1 MGGRAAR
8 LVMISAL
15 LFGGCSSPAQAKTVV
30 FTKVDLSATPIA
42 LTVDGDALVIGV
54 RRDDQATKPGLL
66 RRTAD
71 GALTEIPVR
80 GASPYGLLATWKSI
94 DVDGGRIVAVGG
106 ERGGAHGNVRW
117 SVWDGS
123 ASGVVEKPQGFST
136 FGGYGAGDLTA
147 AVITPAG
154 PALVGSWNSEQVGLD
169 VATWTAEGDTWTRR
183 SSAGTA
189 LESTQ
194 AALGFPMAASAL
206 GQGVLVAGWQLADD
220 RLTPVVWRSTSGVD
234 GWTKTTLPDTG
245 ATASAISLACQASTC
260 AVAGQVDGKL
270 AVWRLIDGTWTRV
283 PGAPPIA
290 VGDKDPLPAPVEIG
304 LRVVQVVSDGGQV
317 KIARADSGS
326 WTVLSAQGPTGVV
339 TAAAT
344 IGDALFVLAGPDAE
358 HQSLWRV
365 GEGDIIGR

>member
-8 LVMISAL
+8 LVVISAL
-15 LFGGCSSPAQAKTVV
+15 LVGGCSSPAQAQAVV
-30 FTKVDLSATPIA
+30 FTKVDLPATPVVLA
-42 LTVDGDALVIGV
+42 ADGDALVIGV
-54 RRDDQATKPGLL
+54 RRDGQATKPGLL
-66 RRTAD
+66 RRGAD

-80 GASPYGLLATWKSI
+80 GASPYGLLATWKSV
-94 DVDGGRIVAVGG
+94 DVEAGRIVAVGG
-106 ERGGAHGNVRW
+106 ELGGAHGNVRW
-117 SVWDGS
+117 SVWDGT
-123 ASGVVEKPQGFST
+123 ASGVAEKPQGFST

-147 AVITPAG
+147 AVITPVG

-194 AALGFPMAASAL
+194 AALGFAMAASPL

-220 RLTPVVWRSTSGVD
+220 RLMPVVWRSASGV
-234 GWTKTTLPDTG
+234 GEWTKAALPDTG
-245 ATASAISLACQASTC
+245 STASAISLACQGSTC

-270 AVWRLIDGTWTRV
+270 AVWRLIDGTWTRL

-290 VGDKDPLPAPVEIG
+290 VGDKDPLAAPVEIG
-304 LRVVQVVSDGGQV
+304 LRVVQVVSEGGRV
-317 KIARADSGS
+317 KIARADGGN
-326 WTVLSAQGPTGVV
+326 WTVLDAEGPTGTV
-339 TAAAT
+339 TAAMT
-344 IGDALFVLAGPDAE
+344 LGDTLFVLAGPDAE

-365 GEGDIIGR
+365 DGGKIIR